1 MIGRTKTVIASLLT
15 CAALAIAHGGFD
27 HVGGTVLKLESSVL
41 TVKTTHGNV
50 AIRLDAKTEI
60 TQNGKPA
67 QVADLKPGVK
77 VVVDVPEETK
87 EKIAHSIR
95 IGTAAKATTDT
106 HEHDAHK

>member
-67 QVADLKPGVK
+67 QVDRKS
-77 VVVDVPEETK
+77 VV
-87 EKIAHSIR
+87 
-95 IGTAAKATTDT
+95 
-106 HEHDAHK
+106 